1 MSGCDEG
8 ETVKGMQELKAGGIH
23 GEQGVAMLT
32 VLMVMLMMTVLGIAA
47 ITVSGLENNIAGL
60 QRTME
65 SAAQAAESG
74 LGTSVNVLLQVLLP
88 ENGNQIPAALL
99 SDATPPGPVPVSNK
113 AVFEGEIIGNPE
125 SLNDVPIGSG
135 AVPNITMSV
144 GSYAVACDVDR
155 MYVKPRAGSGQ
166 QQFAAYD
173 GAGVGAGSNGVDV
186 YFKVDCVGSNTATG
200 TESRAVAVYACALTG
215 DGCQKQP

>member
-1 MSGCDEG
+1 MRNAIVQRKSSCWGPQIRNED
-8 ETVKGMQELKAGGIH
+8 
-23 GEQGVAMLT
+23 GVAML
-32 VLMVMLMMTVLGIAA
+32 VVIMVMLMMTVLGIAA
-47 ITVSGLENNIAGL
+47 ITASSLDNKIAGL

-74 LGTSVNVLLQVLLP
+74 LGISANVLLQTLLP
-88 ENGNQIPAALL
+88 ENGNQIPAGLL
-99 SDATPPGPVPVSNK
+99 SNAVPPGPVPLANK

-125 SLNDVPIGSG
+125 NLNDVPIGSG
-135 AVPNITMSV
+135 AAPNLSLTV
-144 GSYAVACDVDR
+144 GGYAVTCDVDR
-155 MYVKPRAGSGQ
+155 MYVKMRAGTGQ

-186 YFKVDCVGSNTATG
+186 YFKIDCVGSNTATG
-200 TESRAVAVYACALTG
+200 TESRMTAIYACALTG